1 MTSFLDY
8 LALPDY
14 LLESIKILGGPVM
27 RGRLDLLLKFSSV
40 IEQILPE
47 FLLSKRVSKR
57 GFATTRTIASF
68 PDKENKVR
76 VIGIGDYFSQSVL
89 KPLHLYLFDFLKR
102 IPQDCTFDQG
112 AFASKLKL
120 GEPGDVFVSADLSA
134 ATDRFPVDVIALVL
148 EGHLPK

>member
-8 LALPDY
+8 LALPTY

-27 RGRLDLLLKFSSV
+27 RERLDLLLKFRSIV
-40 IEQILPE
+40 GQIIPE
-47 FLLSKRVSKR
+47 FLSSKRVSKR
-57 GFATTRTIASF
+57 GFVITRTIASF

-89 KPLHLYLFDFLKR
+89 KPLHLYLFNFLKR

-112 AFASKLKL
+112 
-120 GEPGDVFVSADLSA
+120 
-134 ATDRFPVDVIALVL
+134 DRKSVV
-148 EGHLPK
+148 